1 MMQKEDFAK
10 LPGKDMKDAEAALGR
25 AHITVN
31 KNTIPF
37 DPNKPFIA
45 SGIRVGTPAVDGAK
59 VEAKVLGEV
68 RGKKIRVFK
77 YKKRKGYRR
86 TSGHRQDLCRVR
98 IEKIAGCSYG
108 NKGA

>member
-1 MMQKEDFAK
+1 MYAVIETGGKQYRVEQGEILDVELVDGVAEDGSVVFERVLMVAD
-10 LPGKDMKDAEAALGR
+10 GAA
-25 AHITVN
+25 V
-31 KNTIPF
+31 
-37 DPNKPFIA
+37 
-45 SGIRVGTPAVDGAK
+45 RVGTPAVDGAK

-98 IEKIAGCSYG
+98 IEKIAG
-108 NKGA
+108 